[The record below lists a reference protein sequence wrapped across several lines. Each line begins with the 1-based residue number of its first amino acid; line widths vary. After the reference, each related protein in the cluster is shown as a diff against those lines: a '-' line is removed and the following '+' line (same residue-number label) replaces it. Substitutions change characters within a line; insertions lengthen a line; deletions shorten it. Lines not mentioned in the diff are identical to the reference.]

1 MDAGDGEGGGVLWEG
16 EAGWG
21 AVEFAVGAD
30 VDAGFV
36 RGCVGGHGCGVGLMQ
51 AVFYSWTS

>member
-1 MDAGDGEGGGVLWEG
+1 MDAGDAEGGGVVREG

-21 AVEFAVGAD
+21 AVEFAVGVD

-36 RGCVGGHGCGVGLMQ
+36 GGCVGGHGVEW
-51 AVFYSWTS
+51 V